1 MERRGLGTDADP
13 SDADPLASAQP
24 TLAGLA
30 ADSVRG
36 FAPGGGR
43 PARRGDRIDP
53 EDLSAPATPRCAA
66 TMGFTLH
73 ANVAVPA
80 RDRHRLERL
89 CRYVARP
96 PVATDRLERL
106 PDGRLLYHL
115 RHRWRDG
122 TTQMCSSRT
131 NSSADWY
138 PSSRPLAR
146 TRSAITECLP
156 PAPAGA
162 TAWSQRDLTRA
173 SPRGPRAAGTL
184 RTRRL
189 TTALTPDTAPIP
201 RPATPRRH

>member
-80 RDRHRLERL
+80 R
-89 CRYVARP
+89 AP
-96 PVATDRLERL
+96 A
-106 PDGRLLYHL
+106 
-115 RHRWRDG
+115 
-122 TTQMCSSRT
+122 
-131 NSSADWY
+131 SSASAAMLRALPW
-138 PSSRPLAR
+138 RPIAWNACPMAGFS
-146 TRSAITECLP
+146 TTCAI
-156 PAPAGA
+156 AGA
-162 TAWSQRDLTRA
+162 TARHRCV
-173 SPRGPRAAGTL
+173 RAA
-184 RTRRL
+184 
-189 TTALTPDTAPIP
+189 
-201 RPATPRRH
+201 